1 MSNSTARV
9 STDRPA
15 RYGKQLASHF
25 SAKIDAHWAPE
36 TETGR
41 CVFER
46 ENTRGTLDLSVEPN
60 ILLLLNVEAD
70 PESIESVERVVAR
83 HLVAFGKKDDLKV
96 EFTRAGGT
104 PGVHFGVA
112 DLPPE
117 RR

>member
-9 STDRPA
+9 LTDRPT

-25 SAKIDAHWAPE
+25 SAKIDAQWDPE

-60 ILLLLNVEAD
+60 ILLLNIEAD
-70 PESIESVERVVAR
+70 PESIESVEHVVAR
-83 HLVAFGKKDDLKV
+83 HLVGFGKKDDLKV
-96 EFTRAGGT
+96 EFTRADGT